1 MRWEHKHS
9 ARIVSLTLAL
19 CLCGVP
25 ELMAAQAQSPAAPP
39 ASQTTRQNQQPLP
52 DAPSASPAPQSNG
65 NTPQNQSQ
73 GQKPPAQPAQA
84 PAGTGAA
91 EAGPTAG
98 GPGSK
103 PAGMAIAPAKQHQVR
118 SFLIKLGAIAGGAVA
133 IGTVYALS
141 RSSPSRPPG
150 AK

>member
-1 MRWEHKHS
+1 MRWERKHS
-9 ARIVSLTLAL
+9 AHVVSLTLAL

-25 ELMAAQAQSPAAPP
+25 ELMLAQEQNSAAPSV
-39 ASQTTRQNQQPLP
+39 SQTTQTQQPLP
-52 DAPSASPAPQSNG
+52 DAPSSWPASQSNG
-65 NTPQNQSQ
+65 NTPQNQNQ
-73 GQKPPAQPAQA
+73 GQKPPTQPAQA

-98 GPGSK
+98 GAGSK

>member
-1 MRWEHKHS
+1 MKSEHKHS
-9 ARIVSLTLAL
+9 APIVSLTLAL

-25 ELMAAQAQSPAAPP
+25 EMTAAQAQSTNPPSAP
-39 ASQTTRQNQQPLP
+39 QTTAQQPLP

-65 NTPQNQSQ
+65 NTPQNQDQ
-73 GQKPPAQPAQA
+73 GRKPPAQPAQA

-98 GPGSK
+98 GAGSK

>member
-1 MRWEHKHS
+1 MKLEKKRS
-9 ARIVSLTLAL
+9 ARILSLAL
-19 CLCGVP
+19 AVCLCGVP
-25 ELMAAQAQSPAAPP
+25 EFVAAQTQVPPTPP
-39 ASQTTRQNQQPLP
+39 AGADQNSQALP
-52 DAPSASPAPQSNG
+52 DAPSQAQPSN
-65 NTPQNQSQ
+65 NNQSQ
-73 GQKPPAQPAQA
+73 NQQQKPPAQPAQA

-91 EAGPTAG
+91 QAGPTAG
-98 GPGSK
+98 GAGSR

-118 SFLIKLGAIAGGAVA
+118 SFLIKLGAIAGGAIA

>member
-1 MRWEHKHS
+1 MQPEKKRS
-9 ARIVSLTLAL
+9 ARILSLALAL
-19 CLCGVP
+19 CLCGAP
-25 ELMAAQAQSPAAPP
+25 EFAAAQAQAPATP
-39 ASQTTRQNQQPLP
+39 ASSTAGQDSQALP
-52 DAPSASPAPQSNG
+52 DAPAQAQQSNDSS
-65 NTPQNQSQ
+65 PQNQQ
-73 GQKPPAQPAQA
+73 QKPPAQPAQA

-91 EAGPTAG
+91 QAGPTAG
-98 GPGSK
+98 GAGSR

-118 SFLIKLGAIAGGAVA
+118 SFLIKLGAIAGGAIA

>member
-1 MRWEHKHS
+1 MKWERNSS
-9 ARIVSLTLAL
+9 ALILSLTLAL
-19 CLCGVP
+19 CLCGAP
-25 ELMAAQAQSPAAPP
+25 EMLSAQAQDTSSPP
-39 ASQTTRQNQQPLP
+39 ASPSTGQNAPNLP
-52 DAPSASPAPQSNG
+52 DAPGSTPPSQPNNNP
-65 NTPQNQSQ
+65 PQNQGS
-73 GQKPPAQPAQA
+73 QKPPSQAAQA

-98 GPGSK
+98 GAGSR

-118 SFLIKLGAIAGGAVA
+118 SFLIKLGAVAGGAIA

>member
-1 MRWEHKHS
+1 MKSEHKHS
-9 ARIVSLTLAL
+9 APIVSLTLAL

-25 ELMAAQAQSPAAPP
+25 EMMAAQAQSTNPPSAP
-39 ASQTTRQNQQPLP
+39 QTTAQQPLP

-65 NTPQNQSQ
+65 NTPQNQDQ
-73 GQKPPAQPAQA
+73 GRKPPAQPAQA

-98 GPGSK
+98 GAGSK

>member
-1 MRWEHKHS
+1 MEGKNNFG
-9 ARIVSLTLAL
+9 ARVLSVTLAL
-19 CLCGVP
+19 CLCGAP
-25 ELMAAQAQSPAAPP
+25 ELAAAQAQTPAAPP
-39 ASQTTRQNQQPLP
+39 AASENTTQNSPALP
-52 DAPSASPAPQSNG
+52 DAPSTQVAQAGQNPQPNQQPA
-65 NTPQNQSQ
+65 
-73 GQKPPAQPAQA
+73 QKPPSQPAQA
-84 PAGTGAA
+84 PAGAGAA

-98 GPGSK
+98 GAGSK

-118 SFLIKLGAIAGGAVA
+118 SFLIKLGAIAGGAIA

>member
-1 MRWEHKHS
+1 MKSEHKHS
-9 ARIVSLTLAL
+9 APIVSLTLAL

-25 ELMAAQAQSPAAPP
+25 EMMAAQAQSTNPPSAP
-39 ASQTTRQNQQPLP
+39 QTTAQQPLP

-65 NTPQNQSQ
+65 NTPQNQDQ
-73 GQKPPAQPAQA
+73 GRKPPAQPVQA

-98 GPGSK
+98 GAGSK

>member
-1 MRWEHKHS
+1 MKSEHKHS
-9 ARIVSLTLAL
+9 APIVSLTLAL

-25 ELMAAQAQSPAAPP
+25 EMMAAQAQSPTPP
-39 ASQTTRQNQQPLP
+39 SAGQTTAQQPLP

-65 NTPQNQSQ
+65 NTAHQDQ

-98 GPGSK
+98 GAGSK

-118 SFLIKLGAIAGGAVA
+118 SFLVKLGVIAGGAVA

>member
-1 MRWEHKHS
+1 MKAEHTRS
-9 ARIVSLTLAL
+9 ASIVSLTLAL
-19 CLCGVP
+19 CLCGAP
-25 ELMAAQAQSPAAPP
+25 ELTAAQAQPPAAPP
-39 ASQTTRQNQQPLP
+39 ASSQPATQNPQSLP
-52 DAPSASPAPQSNG
+52 NAPSTTTQPNDT
-65 NTPQNQSQ
+65 TPQNQ
-73 GQKPPAQPAQA
+73 GQKPPSQPAQA

-98 GPGSK
+98 GAGSK

>member
-1 MRWEHKHS
+1 MKWEHKRGAH
-9 ARIVSLTLAL
+9 IVSLTLAL
-19 CLCGVP
+19 CLCGAP
-25 ELMAAQAQSPAAPP
+25 EVMLAQVQGSGVPP
-39 ASQTTRQNQQPLP
+39 ASQSTAQSSQPLP
-52 DAPSASPAPQSNG
+52 DAPGTAAQPQSSS
-65 NTPQNQSQ
+65 NTPQNQ
-73 GQKPPAQPAQA
+73 GQKPPSQPAQA

-98 GPGSK
+98 GAGSK

>member
-9 ARIVSLTLAL
+9 ARMVSLTLAL
-19 CLCGVP
+19 CLCGMP
-25 ELMAAQAQSPAAPP
+25 EIMAAQTESPTAPP
-39 ASQTTRQNQQPLP
+39 PLQTTRQNQQPLP
-52 DAPSASPAPQSNG
+52 DAPSASPAPQVNS
-65 NTPQNQSQ
+65 NTPQNQNP
-73 GQKPPAQPAQA
+73 GQKSPAQPAQA

-98 GPGSK
+98 GAGSK

>member
-1 MRWEHKHS
+1 MKREKKCS
-9 ARIVSLTLAL
+9 ARILSLAL
-19 CLCGVP
+19 AVCLCGAP
-25 ELMAAQAQSPAAPP
+25 ELAAAQTQAPATPP
-39 ASQTTRQNQQPLP
+39 ASSADQTSQPLP
-52 DAPSASPAPQSNG
+52 DAPSQAAPN
-65 NTPQNQSQ
+65 NNPPQDQQ
-73 GQKPPAQPAQA
+73 QKPPAQPAQA

-91 EAGPTAG
+91 QAGPTAG
-98 GPGSK
+98 GAGSR

-118 SFLIKLGAIAGGAVA
+118 SFLIKLGAVAGGALA

>member
-1 MRWEHKHS
+1 MKPKSKRS
-9 ARIVSLTLAL
+9 ARILSLTLSLAL
-19 CLCGVP
+19 CGAP
-25 ELMAAQAQSPAAPP
+25 ELLAAQQTPAAPP
-39 ASQTTRQNQQPLP
+39 STTQSATPNSEQLP
-52 DAPSASPAPQSNG
+52 DAPSTQGATQSNPQ
-65 NTPQNQSQ
+65 PQNQTQ

-84 PAGTGAA
+84 PAGVGAA

-118 SFLIKLGAIAGGAVA
+118 SLLIKLGAIAGGAIA

>member
-1 MRWEHKHS
+1 MKPEHRHS
-9 ARIVSLTLAL
+9 APIVSLTLAL

-25 ELMAAQAQSPAAPP
+25 EMVAAQAQSPTPSFALP
-39 ASQTTRQNQQPLP
+39 TTIQQPLP
-52 DAPSASPAPQSNG
+52 DAPSASPAAQSNG
-65 NTPQNQSQ
+65 NTPQNQDQ

-98 GPGSK
+98 GAGSK

-118 SFLIKLGAIAGGAVA
+118 SFLIKLGAIAGGALA

>member
-1 MRWEHKHS
+1 MKSEHKHS
-9 ARIVSLTLAL
+9 APIVSLTLAL

-25 ELMAAQAQSPAAPP
+25 EMMAAQAQSPTPP
-39 ASQTTRQNQQPLP
+39 SAGQTTAQQPLP

-65 NTPQNQSQ
+65 NTAQNQDQ

-98 GPGSK
+98 GAGSK

-118 SFLIKLGAIAGGAVA
+118 SFLVKLGVIAGGAVA

>member
-1 MRWEHKHS
+1 MQPEKKRS
-9 ARIVSLTLAL
+9 ARILSLALAL
-19 CLCGVP
+19 CLCGAP
-25 ELMAAQAQSPAAPP
+25 EFLAAQAQAPAP
-39 ASQTTRQNQQPLP
+39 ATPSARQDSQVLP
-52 DAPSASPAPQSNG
+52 DAPAQAQQG
-65 NTPQNQSQ
+65 NDNNPQNQP
-73 GQKPPAQPAQA
+73 QKPPAQPAQA

-91 EAGPTAG
+91 QAGPTAG
-98 GPGSK
+98 GAGSR

-118 SFLIKLGAIAGGAVA
+118 SFLIKLGAVAGGAIA